1 MPGRY
6 FFHLINRHTVI
17 PDRNG
22 VEADNLVAV
31 QRAAMDIIAEFQ
43 AESIDDDGLRDWM
56 MVVTDES
63 DRFAL
68 VLPLCP

>member
-1 MPGRY
+1 MAGRY

-17 PDRNG
+17 PDRSG
-22 VEADNLVAV
+22 VEADNLAIA
-31 QRAAMDIIAEFQ
+31 QRAAMDIIAEFR
-43 AESIDDDGLRDWM
+43 ADSLDDDGLRDWM
-56 MVVTDES
+56 MVVTDET